1 MNHTST
7 EHAPLSRRHFS
18 GLKPRI
24 AIVLWAFAALAIIP
38 AEGAVVA
45 SYTFAGSSFASS
57 DGALDSTASNLL
69 ASWTTPGFDTT
80 NGNATP
86 ALAIATST
94 TGPLGTTVGEL
105 TEANAIS
112 NDDYFSFTI
121 TPTLDL
127 GESLNFTS
135 FTFDVAGRNSGSNSI
150 YVLRSSADAYAT
162 TVGITGTV
170 GLASAP
176 STWVSQSFNLTD
188 DSMLQGVTAATTFRL
203 YMIDSRGSNAH
214 ILLDN
219 VVLNATTVPEP
230 APALLGAFGAVL
242 LLRRRPRPASR

>member
-45 SYTFAGSSFASS
+45 SYTFAGSSSASN
-57 DGALDSTASNLL
+57 DGSLDSTASDFL
-69 ASWTTPGFDTT
+69 ASGFTSSIDAT

-86 ALAIATST
+86 SLAIATSS
-94 TGPLGTTVGEL
+94 TGPSATV

-112 NDDYFSFTI
+112 NEDYYSFTI
-121 TPTLDL
+121 TPTVDL

-135 FTFDVAGRNSGSNSI
+135 FTFDVAGRNSNSNSM
-150 YVLRSSADAYAT
+150 YVLRSSADSYAA
-162 TVGITGTV
+162 TVGVTGTV
-170 GLASAP
+170 VLGNAP
-176 STWVSQSFNLTD
+176 TVWLSQTLTLSD
-188 DSMLQGVTAATTFRL
+188 DSVLQGITSPVTFRL
-203 YMIDSRGSNAH
+203 YVIDNRGSTAH